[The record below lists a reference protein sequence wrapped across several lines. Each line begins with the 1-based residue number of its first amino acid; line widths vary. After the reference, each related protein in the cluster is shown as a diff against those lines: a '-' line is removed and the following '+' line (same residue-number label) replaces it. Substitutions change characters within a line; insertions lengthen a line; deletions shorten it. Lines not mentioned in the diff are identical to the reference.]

1 MSVET
6 KVISRDINDVM
17 WEKSVTLATAESC
30 TAGNV
35 AAAITSIP
43 GSSHFYKGGVV
54 CYADEVKVDILH
66 VNPET
71 LANYGAVSEE
81 VVTEMV
87 KGAMK
92 TFKTDYAIATSGIAG
107 PGGGTPEKPVG
118 TIWLAVADAEQVV
131 ATKIEG
137 DHGREINIQRA
148 TQTVMQMLKD
158 LVSGKNEEEVAE
170 K

>member
-6 KVISRDINDVM
+6 KVISRDINDAM

-54 CYADEVKVDILH
+54 CYADEVKVNLLH

-71 LANYGAVSEE
+71 LANFGAVSEE

-92 TFKTDYAIATSGIAG
+92 TFKTDYAIATSGVAG

-118 TIWLAVADAEQVV
+118 TIWLAVADAENVV
-131 ATKIEG
+131 TNKLEE
-137 DHGREINIQRA
+137 DHGREINIARA
-148 TQTVMQMLKD
+148 TYAALQMLKE
-158 LVSGKNEEEVAE
+158 LVSDKKEEEVAE